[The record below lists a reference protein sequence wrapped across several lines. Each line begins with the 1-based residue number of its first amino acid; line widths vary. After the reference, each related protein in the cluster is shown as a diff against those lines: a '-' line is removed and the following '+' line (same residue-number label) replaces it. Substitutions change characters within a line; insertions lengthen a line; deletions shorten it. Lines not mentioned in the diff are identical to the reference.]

1 MPLPVRLQLADVL
14 SEEAWDLDRLVDT
27 LEGLPVFAPLSSA
40 ELRQFARLLRLQVYP
55 GGTVG
60 MCIWAG
66 ADASSWESGVGAWA
80 TGHTGGGCRSSRA
93 GRLVS

>member
-1 MPLPVRLQLADVL
+1 MLT
-14 SEEAWDLDRLVDT
+14 EEAWDLDRLVDT

-60 MCIWAG
+60 CWDWAG
-66 ADASSWESGVGAWA
+66 AMAGSGSEGV
-80 TGHTGGGCRSSRA
+80 RA
-93 GRLVS
+93 